1 MLTFISIFPHFC
13 TVSKSNIIVC
23 SFVYEFSCSV
33 LFVSFIY
40 IVCGCRFYSLAVC
53 VPLCEYTIIYSLS
66 VLDGHLDSFQCLTIM
81 CCYEHSRTCLFANI
95 NMHIFLLYIHVCNY
109 RVIGLSYIQLCKYCQ
124 IILQSVLV
132 YKTTNSVWELQL
144 LHILSNTWLFCS
156 GDFKNF
162 FSF

>member
-23 SFVYEFSCSV
+23 SFCVRILLLNIVCEFHLYCVWVQILFSC
-33 LFVSFIY
+33 
-40 IVCGCRFYSLAVC
+40 C

-81 CCYEHSRTCLFANI
+81 KCCYEHSRICLFANI

-124 IILQSVLV
+124 IISQSVLV
-132 YKTTNSVWELQL
+132 YKTTNSV
-144 LHILSNTWLFCS
+144 
-156 GDFKNF
+156 
-162 FSF
+162 

>member
-1 MLTFISIFPHFC
+1 MFFC
-13 TVSKSNIIVC
+13 VWILLLNIVC
-23 SFVYEFSCSV
+23 EFHLYCV
-33 LFVSFIY
+33 WVQILFY
-40 IVCGCRFYSLAVC
+40 CC
-53 VPLCEYTIIYSLS
+53 VPLCGYTIIYSLS
-66 VLDGHLDSFQCLTIM
+66 ILDGHLDSLQCLTIM
-81 CCYEHSRTCLFANI
+81 KCCYEHSRTCLFANI
-95 NMHIFLLYIHVCNY
+95 NMYIFLLYIHVCSY